1 MDYRIILGTSDNR
14 ASMDVVGSGRGAIE
28 AVLDRGGA
36 RVAWAEVFDDA
47 RRPVARKTPGRRG
60 LTGYPS
66 AAGWGHVCSAC
77 RTLAGQPYPV
87 AYPHPGLGAPGV
99 GSGSDR
105 YLCRNCRTEM
115 GADAPADVKPR
126 SWAILAWPDML
137 P

>member
-1 MDYRIILGTSDNR
+1 MDYRIIMGTSDNR

-28 AVLDRGGA
+28 DVLDNGGA

-87 AYPHPGLGAPGV
+87 AYPHSGLRLLEGDST
-99 GSGSDR
+99 SGR
-105 YLCRNCRTEM
+105 YRCRNCRTEI
-115 GADAPADVKPR
+115 GVEALADVKPA
-126 SWAILAWPDML
+126 SWTILAWPDMQ